1 MTLEYFENRSYIAT
15 RKTIKKLSLTFE
27 KKLFF
32 VLLYI
37 EYNYILMI
45 TSIFIVKNWQQIL
58 LQSLTWTKI

>member
-15 RKTIKKLSLTFE
+15 QKTIKKLSLTFE
-27 KKLFF
+27 KKLSF

-45 TSIFIVKNWQQIL
+45 RSIFIVKN
-58 LQSLTWTKI
+58 